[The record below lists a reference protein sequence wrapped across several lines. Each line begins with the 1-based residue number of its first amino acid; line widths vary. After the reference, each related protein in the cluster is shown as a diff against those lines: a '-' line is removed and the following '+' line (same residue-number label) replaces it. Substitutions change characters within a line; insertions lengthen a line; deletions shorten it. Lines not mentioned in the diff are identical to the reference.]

1 MQIFFW
7 ALGAL
12 LFLLPQTASA
22 ATLLLNMNLTTQE
35 HEQIIRKHIEHA
47 FKEAAPGSTCTVDF
61 ALMVF
66 GNVPIFDVDG
76 SLIRTDPIVRSKV
89 IVVRY
94 TAPPPYA
101 VSTVPLKRVYNL
113 IRRPFQWNK
122 EIQGY
127 IRVTDPAQGQKM
139 TDKDMNVIDKNVP
152 PRPALEGR
160 EIGTQVLA
168 PFYIVLT
175 DEPGL
180 PEKLQQLPPVPPPR
194 DFREAGELNHT

>member
-22 ATLLLNMNLTTQE
+22 ATLLLNMNLTTKK
-35 HEQIIRKHIEHA
+35 HEELIREHIERA
-47 FKEAAPGSTCTVDF
+47 FQEAAPGSTCTVDF

-101 VSTVPLKRVYNL
+101 VSTMSLKRVYNL
-113 IRRPFQWNK
+113 IRRPFQWNN
-122 EIQGY
+122 EIQAY
-127 IRVTDPAQGQKM
+127 IRVTDPAKGQKIS
-139 TDKDMNVIDKNVP
+139 DKDMNIINKNVP
-152 PRPALEGR
+152 PRAALEGR
-160 EIGTQVLA
+160 EVGTQVLA

-175 DEPGL
+175 DEPIL
-180 PEKLQQLPPVPPPR
+180 PEKLQLPPVPPPR